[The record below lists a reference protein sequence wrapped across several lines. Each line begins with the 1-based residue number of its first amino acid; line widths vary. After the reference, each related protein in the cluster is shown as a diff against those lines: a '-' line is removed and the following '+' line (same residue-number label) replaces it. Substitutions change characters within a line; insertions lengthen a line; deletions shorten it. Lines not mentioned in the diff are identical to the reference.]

1 MHIGEAEIPAL
12 EAEGEMLVVDPQEMQ
27 NRRLQIVYV
36 YFVPSDVVTE
46 VVGLAVDDAA
56 LDTTAGHPDREAAG
70 VVIAAECFAARLRV
84 GSTPE
89 LAPPDD

>member
-1 MHIGEAEIPAL
+1 
-12 EAEGEMLVVDPQEMQ
+12 MQ

-36 YFVPSDVVTE
+36 YFVPGDVVTE

-56 LDTTAGHPDREAAG
+56 LDATAGHPDREAAG
-70 VVIAAECFAARLRV
+70 VVIAAECFAARLCV
-84 GSTPE
+84 GGTPE